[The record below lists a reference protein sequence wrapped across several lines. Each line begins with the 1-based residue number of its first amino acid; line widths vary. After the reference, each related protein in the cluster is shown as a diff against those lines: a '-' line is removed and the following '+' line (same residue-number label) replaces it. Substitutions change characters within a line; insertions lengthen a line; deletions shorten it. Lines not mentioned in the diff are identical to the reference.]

1 MRCLVSWAAL
11 ATVAILN
18 VTMGSAIADDFDL
31 VIITPHNDAI
41 QAEFSQAFSKHVGRD
56 VKIRWFMKPTGQ
68 ALQTLDAT
76 DKANKGGTLDIDV
89 FFGGGVPD
97 HDLAAQ
103 RGYLEHPNIPETILS
118 GVPRE
123 IAGVANYDPN
133 GLWYGSALSTFGI
146 LMNRR
151 GLATQSIPE
160 PEAWSDLAD
169 PKIRSW
175 LILADPRRSSSVRV
189 CYELVLQTYGWEK
202 GWPMLMAMFGN
213 SRTVA
218 DSSSTVP
225 NEIAKGDVLAGPC
238 IDFYGYAQ
246 VAKAG
251 PDALRYVNAKGGS
264 AITPDPIS
272 MLRKPPHREM
282 AEKFIAFVLSA
293 DGQRLWVLPVGEP
306 GGPTKYE
313 LRRTPVRPDV
323 CQQYADKL
331 VVLDPFKAAQAGV
344 FRTMDQKAER
354 ARTTLLAELIGAAC
368 VDLLPEC
375 QAAWKALIDGGMK
388 PAALAEWNKL
398 PFSEAEGMEIAKQL
412 AAGDRESRKIVRK
425 WTSEFKEKYEKVI
438 KLAK

>member
-1 MRCLVSWAAL
+1 MRRSTLSVLACLMAL
-11 ATVAILN
+11 TVIGTAP
-18 VTMGSAIADDFDL
+18 ARADEFDL
-31 VIITPHNDAI
+31 VVITPHNDAI
-41 QAEFSQAFSKHVGRD
+41 QTEFSTAFSKHMGRD

-76 DKANKGGTLDIDV
+76 DKSSKGGSLDIDV

-97 HDLAAQ
+97 HDLAAS
-103 RGYLEHPNIPETILS
+103 RGYLERANIPETILS
-118 GVPRE
+118 GIPRE
-123 IAGVANYDPN
+123 IAGVANFEPN
-133 GLWYGSALSTFGI
+133 GLWCGSALSTFGI

-151 GLATQSIPE
+151 GLASQNLPE
-160 PEAWSDLAD
+160 PQTWSDLAD
-169 PKIRSW
+169 PKLRSW
-175 LILADPRRSSSVRV
+175 VIVADPRRSSSVRV
-189 CYELVLQTYGWEK
+189 CYELVLQTNGWEK
-202 GWPMLMAMFGN
+202 GWPMIQAMFGN
-213 SRTVA
+213 ARLVA
-218 DSSSTVP
+218 DSSNAIP

-251 PDALRYVNAKGGS
+251 PEVLKYINAKGGS

-272 MLRKPPHREM
+272 MLRKPPHRET

-293 DGQRLWVLPVGEP
+293 EGQKLWILPAGEP
-306 GGPTKYE
+306 GGPVKFD

-323 CQQYADKL
+323 CQQYAQKL
-331 VVLDPFKAAQAGV
+331 VVLDPFKAAAEGA
-344 FRTMDQKAER
+344 FRTMDQQLEK

-368 VDLLPEC
+368 VELLPEC

-388 PAALAEWNKL
+388 PAALAEWNKV
-398 PFSEAEGMEIAKQL
+398 PFSEAESLEIAKQL

-425 WTSEFKEKYEKVI
+425 WTTEFKEKYEKVK